1 WLRQLACRGTVGDT
15 AELDGAVADVV
26 IDPIVD
32 VDSDASNDPETLP
45 RAPACLAQHTTKL
58 AAAEHQV
65 VGPLEP
71 DPANPGDDLLEHRRH
86 GDADAQRQGVESPAR
101 LRSSD
106 DR

>member
-1 WLRQLACRGTVGDT
+1 MAKQHVALKPAGQLILGQRPATHRAGDCVRHWLRQLACRGTVGDT

-71 DPANPGDDLLEHRRH
+71 D
-86 GDADAQRQGVESPAR
+86 
-101 LRSSD
+101 
-106 DR
+106 